1 MPGIVAAVLRLE
13 EETPSLV
20 QGEYLAGLCGG
31 AGGEEHECRYV
42 SFHCRGWFW
51 CLVAKIIQRRL
62 KIKFSVAGAV
72 SVRGGASAVG
82 CPALRGTNA
91 CRGPVS
97 VYFAA
102 GWLYAAAGRLGRA
115 HGWSG
120 PGREPCGVCGV
131 SRAMPERGVPEEFRG
146 TSGHKK
152 SGRPRLFGLPQAGV
166 LLESG
171 SCYQKTIGMC
181 DPCFGELVSRIP
193 GTVPKDGAGYCGKG
207 S

>member
-72 SVRGGASAVG
+72 SVRGGHPRSAVRRCAGRMPAGGLCPCIAPLGG
-82 CPALRGTNA
+82 CMLVRAGWAGCMAGHMAGAGLGESRVACVA
-91 CRGPVS
+91 CRGRCRKEEFRKSSGELPGIKKRQTAPLRS
-97 VYFAA
+97 
-102 GWLYAAAGRLGRA
+102 AAGR
-115 HGWSG
+115 S
-120 PGREPCGVCGV
+120 
-131 SRAMPERGVPEEFRG
+131 F
-146 TSGHKK
+146 T
-152 SGRPRLFGLPQAGV
+152 
-166 LLESG
+166 
-171 SCYQKTIGMC
+171 
-181 DPCFGELVSRIP
+181 
-193 GTVPKDGAGYCGKG
+193 
-207 S
+207 